1 MQSIETKVKNR
12 IYGNGRGWCFTP
24 KNFIDIGDEKAIYSA
39 LMRLE
44 QKDLIRKLGHGIY
57 DYPKKHKKLGLIA
70 PSVEAIAKAIAE
82 RDKFR
87 IQPSGAY
94 ATNILG
100 LDEQVPA
107 KYVFLTEGS
116 AKKIKIGK
124 LEIIFKNTTPKNMA
138 SAGTYTGLVIQA
150 FRHITKRKITNK
162 MISKIK
168 SQLTEERKKEFKKYL
183 PYAPVWISKII
194 KKDILGE

>member
-1 MQSIETKVKNR
+1 VQSVETKVKNR

-24 KNFIDIGDEKAIYSA
+24 KCFMDLGEEKAIYSA

-44 QKDLIRKLGHGIY
+44 QKGVIRKLGHGVY
-57 DYPKKHKKLGLIA
+57 DYPEKHEKLGLIA
-70 PSVEAIAKAIAE
+70 PSAEKIAKAISD
-82 RDKFR
+82 RDKIK

-107 KYVFLTEGS
+107 KYVFLTEGAS
-116 AKKIKIGK
+116 RKIKIGR
-124 LEIIFKNTTPKNMA
+124 LEIVLKNTTPKNMA

-150 FRHITKRKITNK
+150 FRHITKNKITDK

-168 SQLTEERKKEFKKYL
+168 SQLTEERRRELKKYIS
-183 PYAPVWISKII
+183 YAPAWISKII
-194 KKDILGE
+194 RKDILGE

>member
-24 KNFIDIGDEKAIYSA
+24 KNFIDLGDEKAIYSA

-44 QKDLIRKLGHGIY
+44 QKDVIRKLGHGIY

-70 PSVEAIAKAIAE
+70 PSVEAIAKAIAK
-82 RDKFR
+82 RDKVR

-94 ATNILG
+94 ATNMLG

-138 SAGTYTGLVIQA
+138 SAGTYAGLVIQA

-162 MISKIK
+162 MISKVK
-168 SQLTEERKKEFKKYL
+168 FQLTKERKKEFKKYL
-183 PYAPVWISKII
+183 QYAPVWISKII